1 MGKWKKTMAAAAA
14 ALVLTA
20 AFAGCGDEKSSG
32 QAQSKPAAGQTIRI
46 NFPTAGASG
55 ALYAVG
61 AAITNMWSQNIP
73 GMQAASQAS
82 AGGIAN
88 LNMVS
93 DGEAQV
99 SIAISSNVYQ
109 CLNGTDSFEGHAY
122 KDLKAIGGLYL
133 NPNQVVA
140 AANTNINSLEG
151 FKGKKFAVASAGS
164 SVYNECDVHFTA
176 AGMKFPEDI
185 QAEYITFT
193 DAADML
199 QNGSIDGAWIMSGAP
214 ASAVTQ
220 ALTSGAHLVP
230 IPNELIE
237 KLKAKYPWYTSYTI
251 KAGTYPNQNEDVN
264 TSAIKMVMFCRG
276 DLPDDVVYQMTKTL
290 WEHMDELGQS
300 QKNLKG
306 LTAENAVRADALGQK
321 LLHHADAVLQRL
333 AGFENMP
340 VCVQTGSGHPGE
352 EALRLGS
359 GAVGGLILDIV
370 EVPAA
375 GFHQMLH
382 GHLDAPAVIDHDR
395 IGVRQSQRAVGK
407 DDGHFAQKVLH
418 LCPLTDG
425 VENRADQDETIHLLL
440 RHGL

>member
-151 FKGKKFAVASAGS
+151 FKGK
-164 SVYNECDVHFTA
+164 E
-176 AGMKFPEDI
+176 I
-185 QAEYITFT
+185 
-193 DAADML
+193 
-199 QNGSIDGAWIMSGAP
+199 
-214 ASAVTQ
+214 
-220 ALTSGAHLVP
+220 
-230 IPNELIE
+230 
-237 KLKAKYPWYTSYTI
+237 
-251 KAGTYPNQNEDVN
+251 
-264 TSAIKMVMFCRG
+264 CRSFRR
-276 DLPDDVVYQMTKTL
+276 VF
-290 WEHMDELGQS
+290 
-300 QKNLKG
+300 
-306 LTAENAVRADALGQK
+306 
-321 LLHHADAVLQRL
+321 RL
-333 AGFENMP
+333 
-340 VCVQTGSGHPGE
+340 
-352 EALRLGS
+352 
-359 GAVGGLILDIV
+359 
-370 EVPAA
+370 
-375 GFHQMLH
+375 
-382 GHLDAPAVIDHDR
+382 
-395 IGVRQSQRAVGK
+395 
-407 DDGHFAQKVLH
+407 
-418 LCPLTDG
+418 
-425 VENRADQDETIHLLL
+425 
-440 RHGL
+440 